1 MHTSKLTKI
10 VATIG
15 PASET
20 PEIMAKLIDAGV
32 NIFRFNTKH
41 STPQWHAEHIKQA
54 QLIADEKHVTIGILL
69 DLQGPEIR
77 LETRDKNDVPVKS
90 GQIMTIGLSYV
101 EGVEVI
107 IPHAQVFKLVK
118 PGQDLLIDDGFV
130 ETEVIE
136 EVKPKV
142 LCLMDYLSSNP
153 DIYTASYDGKICH
166 DFDNIWQIIDEPW
179 SKDSCN
185 ETPERLEV
193 KNAYANCRNQP

>member
-1 MHTSKLTKI
+1 M
-10 VATIG
+10 
-15 PASET
+15 
-20 PEIMAKLIDAGV
+20 V
-32 NIFRFNTKH
+32 NLFMK
-41 STPQWHAEHIKQA
+41 A
-54 QLIADEKHVTIGILL
+54 LIAGGLVGLLGCGDDRCGNSPLYGRYLSNIDHCDSGTRNTFAADCTGELIESSDKVLVNYNGNVITGNIIYAETYTEMELKKELL
-69 DLQGPEIR
+69 DVDFGSYEYC
-77 LETRDKNDVPVKS
+77 S
-90 GQIMTIGLSYV
+90 STIFSLN
-101 EGVEVI
+101 
-107 IPHAQVFKLVK
+107 PAHF
-118 PGQDLLIDDGFV
+118 
-130 ETEVIE
+130 E